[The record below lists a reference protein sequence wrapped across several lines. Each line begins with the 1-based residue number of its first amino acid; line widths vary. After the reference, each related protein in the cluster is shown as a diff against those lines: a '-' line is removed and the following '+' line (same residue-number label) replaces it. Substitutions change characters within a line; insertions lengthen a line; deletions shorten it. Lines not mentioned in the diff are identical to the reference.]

1 MRSFVNI
8 SFVHKSY
15 IVLFSFVLLTVSC
28 NKKPSTISRPAF
40 SADSAYAYIEK
51 QMSFG
56 PRVPNS
62 AAHTQCAVWLIEQ
75 LRAFGAEVELQKGY
89 MPDFRG
95 NNQQIYNIIGHFSPS
110 LEGVKSS
117 ARSDAQWSSVEQ
129 SGEGLSRPRIL
140 LGAHYDCR
148 PWCDE
153 EENYADRFYNVPGAN
168 DGASGV
174 GVLLEVARQLGL
186 RMQDTVSSLERRS
199 GGLSTPVDIVFFDCE
214 DSGSPK
220 LYTGPEREDTWCL
233 GSQLWATNYAQNKL
247 ATKNSSTS
255 LNAQHSTLNYSFG
268 IILDMVGAPDAVFPM
283 EMYSYQYAENYQ
295 YKIWRSA
302 EKLGYGSIF
311 SNHHSYPITD
321 DHYYI
326 NVIAGIPC
334 VDVIHYDVR
343 NATGFPSWWH
353 TRNDD
358 MSNISK
364 STLQAVGEVIMSQL

>member
-1 MRSFVNI
+1 M
-8 SFVHKSY
+8 
-15 IVLFSFVLLTVSC
+15 FSACSP
-28 NKKPSTISRPAF
+28 KQKAPDRPAF
-40 SADSAYAYIEK
+40 CADSAYAYIEK
-51 QMSFG
+51 QMAFG

-75 LRAFGAEVELQKGY
+75 LRACGAEVELQKGF

-95 NNQQIYNIIGHFSPS
+95 NNQQIYNIIGHFDPT
-110 LEGVKSS
+110 S
-117 ARSDAQWSSVEQ
+117 A
-129 SGEGLSRPRIL
+129 RPRIL
-140 LGAHYDCR
+140 LGAHYDTR

-153 EENYADRFYNVPGAN
+153 EEEYADRYYNVPGAN

-174 GVLLEVARQLGL
+174 GVLLEIARQL
-186 RMQDTVSSLERRS
+186 SLMTNDQRPT
-199 GGLSTPVDIVFFDCE
+199 TPVDIIFFDCE

-220 LYTGPEREDTWCL
+220 LYTGIEREDTWCL

-247 ATKNSSTS
+247 ATNNSSTS
-255 LNAQHSTLNYSFG
+255 LNTQRSTLNYSFG
-268 IILDMVGAPDAVFPM
+268 IILDMVGAPDAVFPL

-295 YKIWRSA
+295 QKIWRTA
-302 EKLGYGSIF
+302 EKLGYSAIF
-311 SNHHSYPITD
+311 SNQHCYPITD

-326 NVIAGIPC
+326 NKIAGIPC
-334 VDVIHYDVR
+334 VDVIHYDIR

-353 TRNDD
+353 TRQDD